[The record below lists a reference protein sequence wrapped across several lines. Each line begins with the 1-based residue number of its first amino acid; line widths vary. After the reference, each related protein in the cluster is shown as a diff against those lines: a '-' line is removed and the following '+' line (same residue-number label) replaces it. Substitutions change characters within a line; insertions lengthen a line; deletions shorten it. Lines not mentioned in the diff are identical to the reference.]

1 MKTTFLTLMAATL
14 AVTTLTGCKKD
25 SGDDDSGLKI
35 TRENVS
41 LAVGDETIVRVYTS
55 NGLNNPQAK
64 NVSIAVVNQLNNSV
78 DLKITGKSAGI
89 TSVEL
94 TNYSGD
100 RGTITINVIQE
111 DIAENGGFKVD
122 KSTIFLKKNGETD
135 VTSHIRGGSG
145 NYAVSIR
152 NSNLGSVRKDGGKF
166 IVTGLEEGFTDVI
179 TFKDLTKNININV
192 DAYVIVPFK
201 TKNEVPTTVIQGW
214 ESTIYFD
221 GIYIAS
227 TTENNNFDR
236 MKVTATGVVTAE
248 IKREYKNF
256 SHPELGN
263 VAKSIT
269 IKANSIGTGNVRIDN
284 GDGQFINLPFS
295 VKALTVGDYYNIDSD
310 GVLLSLKPGVTLPS
324 DVILPPNVKKVAEK
338 VFKNHPEIKTINFN
352 NVTEIEGNLF
362 DNMATGGTGLNVIS
376 VEMPKVVKVG
386 YDAFRNAKHL
396 KKIKFPASLK
406 FLGNGALLGCES
418 LDDVAFEG
426 TEPPKLLAYN
436 GDVELTKKLDGV
448 FSFDARNTKT
458 LYVSIGR
465 LSEYQK
471 KIDIG
476 SKFRKGVKDISEFK

>member
-179 TFKDLTKNININV
+179 TFKDLTLNKTV
-192 DAYVIVPFK
+192 EVEAYVIKPFK
-201 TKNEVPTTVIQGW
+201 AVSAPTELVQNSPYDINL
-214 ESTIYFD
+214 D
-221 GIYIAS
+221 GVY
-227 TTENNNFDR
+227 TTTTAVNGRFDR
-236 MKVTATGVVTAE
+236 MQMNVSGNAVIAQFITTDVKAQNGVKLGEKVTGIRVTA
-248 IKREYKNF
+248 KN
-256 SHPELGN
+256 
-263 VAKSIT
+263 V
-269 IKANSIGTGNVRIDN
+269 GTGTVNLIN
-284 GDGQFINLPFS
+284 GDGQTLNLNFN
-295 VKALTVGDYYNIDSD
+295 VKALVADNFFNVDAD
-310 GVLLSLKPGVTLPS
+310 GVATVKPGVTLPS
-324 DVILPPNVKKVAEK
+324 NVVLPANAKKIAREA
-338 VFKNHPEIKTINFN
+338 FKNQN
-352 NVTEIEGNLF
+352 NLESVNLTNVEVIDQDAFMGCSKLTTVTMPAVKVIEG
-362 DNMATGGTGLNVIS
+362 G
-376 VEMPKVVKVG
+376 
-386 YDAFRNAKHL
+386 AFRASGLRNIVL
-396 KKIKFPASLK
+396 PASLQRIER
-406 FLGNGALLGCES
+406 G
-418 LDDVAFEG
+418 AFETATIQNVTCKATTPPAMDSPFSTLGG
-426 TEPPKLLAYN
+426 TNRK
-436 GDVELTKKLDGV
+436 
-448 FSFDARNTKT
+448 
-458 LYVSIGR
+458 LYVPAGSIESYYNNSAWRNVLTGR
-465 LSEYQK
+465 AFDGL
-471 KIDIG
+471 
-476 SKFRKGVKDISEFK
+476 KDNGYKPFPIQ

>member
-179 TFKDLTKNININV
+179 TFKDLTLNKTV
-192 DAYVIVPFK
+192 EVEAYVIKPFK
-201 TKNEVPTTVIQGW
+201 AVSAPTELVQNSPYDINL
-214 ESTIYFD
+214 D
-221 GIYIAS
+221 GVY
-227 TTENNNFDR
+227 TTTTAVNGRFDR
-236 MKVTATGVVTAE
+236 MQMNVSGNAVIAQFITTDVKAQNGVKLGEKVTGIRVTA
-248 IKREYKNF
+248 KN
-256 SHPELGN
+256 
-263 VAKSIT
+263 V
-269 IKANSIGTGNVRIDN
+269 GTGTVNLIN
-284 GDGQFINLPFS
+284 GDGQTLNLNFN
-295 VKALTVGDYYNIDSD
+295 VKALVADNFFNVDAD
-310 GVLLSLKPGVTLPS
+310 GVATVKPGVTLPS
-324 DVILPPNVKKVAEK
+324 NVVLPANAKKIAREA
-338 VFKNHPEIKTINFN
+338 FKNQN
-352 NVTEIEGNLF
+352 NLESVNLTNVEVIDQDAFMGCSKLTTVTMPAVKVIEG
-362 DNMATGGTGLNVIS
+362 G
-376 VEMPKVVKVG
+376 
-386 YDAFRNAKHL
+386 AFRASGLRNIVL
-396 KKIKFPASLK
+396 PASLQRIER
-406 FLGNGALLGCES
+406 G
-418 LDDVAFEG
+418 AFETATIQNVTCKATTPPAIDSPFSTLGG
-426 TEPPKLLAYN
+426 TNRK
-436 GDVELTKKLDGV
+436 
-448 FSFDARNTKT
+448 
-458 LYVSIGR
+458 LYVPAGSIESYYNNSAWRNVLTGR
-465 LSEYQK
+465 AFDGL
-471 KIDIG
+471 
-476 SKFRKGVKDISEFK
+476 KDNGYKPFPIQ

>member
-179 TFKDLTKNININV
+179 TFKDLTKNINIDV
-192 DAYVIVPFK
+192 EAYVIKPFK
-201 TKNEVPTTVIQGW
+201 AVGAPTELVQNSVYNITL
-214 ESTIYFD
+214 D
-221 GIYIAS
+221 GVY
-227 TTENNNFDR
+227 TTTTAIDGRFDR
-236 MKVTATGVVTAE
+236 MQMNISGGAVTAQFITAEVKAQNGVKLGEKVTGIKVTA
-248 IKREYKNF
+248 
-256 SHPELGN
+256 
-263 VAKSIT
+263 KSL
-269 IKANSIGTGNVRIDN
+269 GTGTVNLIN
-284 GDGQFINLPFS
+284 GDGQTLSLNFT
-295 VKALTVGDYYNIDSD
+295 VKALVADNYFDVNNEGVATVRS
-310 GVLLSLKPGVTLPS
+310 GVTLPS
-324 DVILPPNVKKVAEK
+324 HVTLPANAKKLGREALKDQRNLISVNLMNVEVIGQEAFQGCSKL
-338 VFKNHPEIKTINFN
+338 
-352 NVTEIEGNLF
+352 
-362 DNMATGGTGLNVIS
+362 AT
-376 VEMPKVVKVG
+376 VEMPIVKVIEG
-386 YDAFRNAKHL
+386 GAFRSSGL
-396 KKIKFPASLK
+396 RDVVLPASLQK
-406 FLGNGALLGCES
+406 IEKGAFDTAAVQNVTCKATTPPAIDSPFSTLG
-418 LDDVAFEG
+418 G
-426 TEPPKLLAYN
+426 TNRK
-436 GDVELTKKLDGV
+436 
-448 FSFDARNTKT
+448 
-458 LYVSIGR
+458 LYVPAGSIESYYNNSAWRNVLTGR
-465 LSEYQK
+465 AFDGL
-471 KIDIG
+471 
-476 SKFRKGVKDISEFK
+476 KDNGYKPFPIQ